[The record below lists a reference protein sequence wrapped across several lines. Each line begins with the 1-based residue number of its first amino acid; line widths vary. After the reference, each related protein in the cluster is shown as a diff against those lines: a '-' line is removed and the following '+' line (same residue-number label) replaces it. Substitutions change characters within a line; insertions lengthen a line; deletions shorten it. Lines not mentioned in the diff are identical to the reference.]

1 MIVVKEIIKNLI
13 ESTLSGDIKWEISK
27 SIFNSDVCKYY
38 ETSPNDKTKFV
49 VQVRLNKDLSLDK
62 GMSHLSIYNKDLI
75 NGYNLFMTH
84 DFVEIED
91 LGESI
96 YEIYVKKSLPKKN
109 EDVTYS
115 EILNST
121 FSKQSLR
128 DKKLSSILSETEPPK
143 SNKTEKVND
152 VSPDKKKSF
161 FSKLFGI

>member
-1 MIVVKEIIKNLI
+1 MIAVKEIIKNLI
-13 ESTLSGDIKWEISK
+13 ESTLSGDIKWEFSK
-27 SIFNSDVCKYY
+27 NIFNSDICKYY
-38 ETSPNDKTKFV
+38 ETLSPDNKTRFV
-49 VQVRLNKDLSLDK
+49 VQVRLNKDFSLDK

-75 NGYNLFMTH
+75 NGCNIFLTH
-84 DFVEIED
+84 DFVEIEN

-115 EILNST
+115 EILNSS

-128 DKKLSSILSETEPPK
+128 DKKLSSILSETEEPPK
-143 SNKTEKVND
+143 SAKT
-152 VSPDKKKSF
+152 DKKKSF